1 MQMTRKKVEPKDV
14 GIQMTSMID
23 IVFLLNIFFMLVN
36 DMRVLQIES
45 LTLPMAYKAT
55 DDTNPPPGRIT
66 VNVLPNGDVRI
77 AGESYPR
84 AKLENFLQN
93 EAIRRTTPD
102 GLSNLSLKIRAD
114 ADVSYKYVQEIM
126 LACMKAKI
134 WKVSFGVSPR
144 DVGTSVG
151 ARRE

>member
-1 MQMTRKKVEPKDV
+1 M
-14 GIQMTSMID
+14 QMTSMID

-36 DMRVLQIES
+36 DMQTLMVES

-55 DDTNPPPGRIT
+55 DDTNPPPGRIV

-77 AGESYPR
+77 SGESYSR
-84 AKLENFLQN
+84 AKLETFLQN
-93 EAIRRTTPD
+93 EALKRTTPD

-134 WKVSFGVSPR
+134 RKVSFGVSTKDVTTTIGPR
-144 DVGTSVG
+144 T
-151 ARRE
+151 E